1 MKRLTLGLL
10 LVLVV
15 TFVFACNK
23 KEDTGAVQPDDP
35 PEEVV
40 EKTEPEPE
48 PKPEPEPEEEV
59 FENQFPLTGIGTNE
73 DVDYRAFGVMIENS
87 RSARPQTGLYQA
99 DLVYEVL
106 SEGTITRLLAFYHSE
121 KPEVIGPVRSA
132 RDYYINLNNGYNG
145 IYVSAGGSPQA
156 FAMIQNR
163 QVDHIDGLAYD
174 GRYLWRSSE
183 RRAPHNMYTSYND
196 LLKAAEHAGHAL
208 ITPVPSLTFFDDES
222 IIGGDEALEVTINYG
237 SSTNNVVY
245 RYDQEL
251 ESYIRHVGGE
261 KIVDYKEEE
270 IPVTTDNLFIVEMS
284 HRVIDNV
291 GRRAIDITSG
301 GNALLV
307 QNGVYQYVDWENIDG
322 QILPVKDGERL
333 NFVQGKTWINVVPN
347 LDQSVNIT
355 K

>member
-1 MKRLTLGLL
+1 MMKRLALGIL

-15 TFVFACNK
+15 MFVLACNK
-23 KEDTGAVQPDDP
+23 KEETIAVPPDDP

-40 EKTEPEPE
+40 EKNEPE
-48 PKPEPEPEEEV
+48 PKPEPEKEE
-59 FENQFPLTGIGTNE
+59 FKNQFPLTGIGTND

-87 RSARPQTGLYQA
+87 RSARPQSGLYQA

-121 KPEVIGPVRSA
+121 KPEIIGPVRSA

-156 FAMIQNR
+156 FAMVER
-163 QVDHIDGLAYD
+163 GQVDYINGLIYD

-183 RRAPHNMYTSYND
+183 RKAPHNMYTSYEN
-196 LLKAAEHAGHAL
+196 LIKAAEHAKHTL
-208 ITPVPSLTFFDDES
+208 IAPVPTLTFLDDDTLIKGEK
-222 IIGGDEALEVTINYG
+222 VTEIKVNYG
-237 SSTNNVVY
+237 SSSNNVVY
-245 RYDQEL
+245 LYDEDL

-261 KIVDYKEEE
+261 KMIDLEEKERA
-270 IPVTTDNLFIVEMS
+270 VTVDNLFIVEMS
-284 HRVIDNV
+284 HRVIDHV

-301 GNALLV
+301 GNGLLI
-307 QNGVYQYVDWENIDG
+307 QNGVYQYVEWENIDG
-322 QILPVKDGERL
+322 QILPIKDGEKL
-333 NFVQGKTWINVVPN
+333 NFLKGKTWINVVSN
-347 LDQSVNIT
+347 LDQSVSIS